1 MKKITTY
8 LSALALLLTINGCQ
22 DEFLEVL
29 PADNAVVDAFY
40 RNEAEIKT
48 VTASLYG
55 RPWFSFNDKFSWA
68 AGDGLAGDLYNDYQD
83 EGQFFFF
90 TFTDANS
97 IVSGAWGSLYSVIA
111 RTNVIINDMPRIAS
125 GYGVSEEVINA
136 GVAEA
141 KFFRAFA
148 YYFLTE
154 YWGDVPVVTNPTQ
167 LISDN
172 NLDLPK
178 NTRASIYQFIV
189 SDLEFAAE
197 HLPTSDQ
204 PGRLTSWSAKG
215 LLAKIYLTM
224 GSNLSSGDASAH
236 FAKAMELADDVIMNS
251 GAELME
257 NYEDLFKVE
266 NENNSESLFALQ
278 WISGAWGTGNSRQAV
293 FARSSLI
300 TGNSEAWGG
309 GKSMT
314 YDFVRALDANDGA
327 EDSVFEDLR
336 RPAIFMMNGDVY
348 PNINSKEGG
357 YEYHIVNND
366 DNGDQLEFKAP
377 VCNNV
382 RKYIVGT
389 QDDIGAPVV
398 NQATP
403 LNQYMLRL
411 ADVYLIYAE
420 AAIGTGSST
429 SDAKALQYFNAIR
442 SRAGLDQRA
451 VITFGDVMRERRVEF
466 AAEGINWLDVKRLFY
481 RDEVGA
487 LAYLNSQRRAHTVVL
502 PDGSSADVNDE
513 SAYIVEAPDSP
524 VVVSPEDMF
533 LPIPATELIN
543 NPNLGPDV
551 AAVPFEIEE

>member
-8 LSALALLLTINGCQ
+8 LSAFALLLTINGCQ

-125 GYGVSEEVINA
+125 SYGVNDEVINA

-167 LISDN
+167 LISDD

-178 NTRASIYQFIV
+178 NTRESIYQFIV

-197 HLPTSDQ
+197 HLPGSDQ

-215 LLAKIYLTM
+215 LLSKIYLTM
-224 GSNLSSGDASAH
+224 GSNLSSGDAAAH

-266 NENNSESLFALQ
+266 NENNAESLFALQ

-357 YEYHIVNND
+357 YEYHIVNTD
-366 DNGDQLEFKAP
+366 DNGDQLEYKAP

-429 SDAKALQYFNAIR
+429 TDAKALQYYNAIR
-442 SRAGLDQRA
+442 SRAGLDTRA
-451 VITFGDVMRERRVEF
+451 VITYADILRERRVEF
-466 AAEGINWLDVKRLFY
+466 AAEGINWLDVKRLYY
-481 RDEVGA
+481 RDEAGA
-487 LAYLNSQRRAHTVVL
+487 LAYLNNQRRAHTVVL
-502 PDGSSADVNDE
+502 PDGSTADANDE
-513 SAYIVEAPDSP
+513 SAYIAEAPESP

-533 LPIPATELIN
+533 LPVPVTELIN
-543 NPNLGPDV
+543 NPNLGPD
-551 AAVPFEIEE
+551 AEAVPFEIPQ